1 MLFST
6 LRSCAIRA
14 TDGDIGH
21 VEDLIVDTRTWQV
34 RYLVADT
41 RRWLPGKHVLL
52 AAKVIEGIDT
62 TNQKVSVCLAQ
73 EDIKNSPDYAE
84 SPLLPNVDNGIEDIV
99 EQPYSWALYLGGRVP
114 MLTWPYHLQQLQQS
128 PSDQAADPQSDE
140 PKKPDVKEIKND
152 DSRDDNHLASLS
164 ALIHFRLLAK
174 DGELGHVEDFILNRD
189 VDEVLYPL
197 INDRNWLPG
206 KTIVLPLEWIK
217 SIESSARFVSVGA
230 TQEQIQTAPEFDPT
244 LPLESALEQRRF
256 EKEQLPVSFLSSRGE
271 GDDG

>member
-14 TDGDIGH
+14 NDGDVGH

-41 RRWLPGKHVLL
+41 RRWLPGRHVLL
-52 AAKVIEGIDT
+52 AAKVIEGVDT
-62 TNQKVSVCLAQ
+62 THQKVSVCLTQ
-73 EDIKNSPDYAE
+73 EDIKNSPDYEE
-84 SPLLPNVDNGIEDIV
+84 SSLQPSPDKGIDDIV

-128 PSDQAADPQSDE
+128 PSDQAADPQSDAPRKPE
-140 PKKPDVKEIKND
+140 DKGIKKD
-152 DSRDDNHLASLS
+152 DDHLASLS

-206 KTIVLPLEWIK
+206 KNIVLPLEWIK
-217 SIESSARFVSVGA
+217 SIESGARFVSVS
-230 TQEQIQTAPEFDPT
+230 TTREQIQTAPEFDPT
-244 LPLESALEQRRF
+244 LPLESTLEQRRF
-256 EKEQLPVSFLSSRGE
+256 ENEQLPVAYFSNRE